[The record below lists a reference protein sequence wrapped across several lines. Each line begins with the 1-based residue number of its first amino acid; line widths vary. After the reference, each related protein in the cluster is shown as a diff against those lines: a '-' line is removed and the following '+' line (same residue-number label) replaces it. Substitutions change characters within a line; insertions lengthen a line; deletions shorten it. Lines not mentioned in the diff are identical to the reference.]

1 MSRIPLLLLL
11 LMLSACGEAPP
22 EATAAAPSRPPPK
35 AIELPPLDSE
45 ALTYL
50 GGPLPGE
57 PLCRGVLPPINE
69 AEVRISLTLAA
80 RLLAKLDPQQAD
92 TPYARWRLQA
102 DQHAAQWLYHQ
113 PLPPAALAQLQQ
125 RANRQQVQSNELDKL
140 ARHIQRQRAVGAGPG
155 DVSWRVL
162 LAVNNRLPASLQ
174 RPPAWQQLLASSND
188 WEPQPASLRQNGRA
202 FWYYRLTR
210 FGGDPQQPLASA
222 EQQLQQLGQR
232 LDQLLL
238 ASGDSRS
245 WRAYLAAGQAASLQL
260 APQLLGDTPD
270 YLATV
275 CHSPPLAPT
284 LSRNWQL
291 LLAAVQQQRS
301 HLNRAELWL
310 DSADREAWW
319 QALALA
325 LAEQLSLRDQSNSRQ
340 QALAVTPLLLLY
352 QAAAVGD
359 IAYHSGQW
367 PLDQLEGFIA
377 SYGGIDMNSAS
388 WLVDSIRRTP
398 GWYAGISG
406 RAASLSSQWHKGELD
421 LLLQQQILPRWPGAL
436 APAKVAQQAALEQVN
451 TAEQPQLEQGEQR
464 QHGTESGERPGMA
477 GTGDAGQVHPK

>member
-1 MSRIPLLLLL
+1 MSRMPLLLLL

-22 EATAAAPSRPPPK
+22 EATAAAPLRPAPK

-57 PLCRGVLPPINE
+57 SLCRGVLPPLNE
-69 AEVRISLTLAA
+69 AEVQISLTLAA

-92 TPYARWRLQA
+92 APYARWRLQA

-125 RANRQQVQSNELDKL
+125 RANRQQVAASELDKL

-162 LAVNNRLPASLQ
+162 LSVNNRLPASLQ
-174 RPPAWQQLLASSND
+174 RPPAWQQLLASSSD

-210 FGGDPQQPLASA
+210 FGGDPQQPLATV

-245 WRAYLAAGQAASLQL
+245 WRAYLAAGQAAPLQL
-260 APQLLGDTPD
+260 DPQLLGDTPD

-301 HLNRAELWL
+301 YLNRAELWL

-325 LAEQLSLRDQSNSRQ
+325 LAEQLSLRDHSNSRQ

-359 IAYHSGQW
+359 IAYHSGLW

-377 SYGGIDMNSAS
+377 SHAGVDMNSVS

-406 RAASLSSQWHKGELD
+406 RAASLSGQWQQGELD

-436 APAKVAQQAALEQVN
+436 APAQIAQQAALEQVN
-451 TAEQPQLEQGEQR
+451 ATEQPQLEQGEQR
-464 QHGTESGERPGMA
+464 QRGTEGGERPGVA
-477 GTGDAGQVHPK
+477 GTGDAGEVHPE